1 MDEQILYL
9 DGLPIRYLVRG
20 SGVPLV
26 LLHGSGENARDWR
39 WIIPK
44 LARNYRVYA
53 PELSV
58 RHPPSD
64 PDRADPDVAFTSA
77 FSTDFISAFLDS
89 LSIEQAI
96 LVGNSL
102 GGLAALRF
110 ALARQDR
117 VTALV
122 LANSAGL
129 GQALH
134 PAIRLLAVPGY
145 GDLATAWSQTPLGAW
160 HRVWVRALLLFS
172 RPWHIPASWLRE
184 QYWLARQPGFLA

>member
-9 DGLPIRYLVRG
+9 DGLPIRYLARG
-20 SGVPLV
+20 SGAPLV

-39 WIIPK
+39 WIIPE
-44 LARNYRVYA
+44 LARSYRVYA
-53 PELSV
+53 PELPV
-58 RHPPSD
+58 RRL
-64 PDRADPDVAFTSA
+64 RADLDVAFTSA

-89 LSIEQAI
+89 LSIKKVI

-129 GQALH
+129 GQVLH

-160 HRVWVRALLLFS
+160 HRVWVRALLLFA